1 MKLRFGVLAISIL
14 FYACSSEETV
24 NPDTW
29 LAAAGPDT
37 ITVAEAAE
45 MWSNLPASTRAAFEE
60 SENPSRDFVE
70 ILAGK
75 MSIDRLVDTSGILD
89 DPAVVRNTEIWTR
102 VESATMARK
111 LITAREAEAV
121 TREDINFYRRN
132 RGIALEL
139 GGDVP
144 SLPVPFILT
153 ELPREMALALEGASP
168 GDSVAI
174 QGLGSV
180 RVNSVSI
187 PENPGSDQPDSAV
200 VEVLAM
206 GRERYLYLAA
216 YASLVSDSGFFAA
229 ESFSNTDQLPEDSPM
244 LSCGSWSWTRKA
256 LEEEASFLSTRFPA
270 LELSDQWRNMFI
282 ENLLMQSHLQEV
294 LQDEFPETADSIAAE
309 AEGYRRSIAAD
320 SVLAELME
328 ESITVTRRDLE
339 EEYALM
345 ENPVIIPEKRVFQ
358 SVSTT
363 ADHLPSLEEAV
374 AEGSLPG
381 EFAPLGSIPSSEEN
395 DGLSRPLIRSELPHG
410 VPGTLFEI
418 FPDDTTAWVGPYEVE
433 PGIYAAFRLSEVVPA
448 REATVDEL
456 TTSLTDSA
464 RRRLQNLAVEALL
477 LQLREEYGVTLN
489 SGAMGRLPG
498 NPGLWPSS
506 GT

>member
-1 MKLRFGVLAISIL
+1 MELKFGVMAIFVL
-14 FYACSSEETV
+14 FAACSSEEPV

-29 LAAAGPDT
+29 LVSAGPDT
-37 ITVAEAAE
+37 ITVTEAVE
-45 MWSNLPASTRAAFEE
+45 MWNDLPPSTRAAFEE
-60 SENPSRDFVE
+60 TGNPSMEFID

-75 MSIDRLVDTSGILD
+75 MSIDRLVDSSGILD
-89 DPAVVRNTEIWTR
+89 DPALVRNTEIWTR

-111 LITAREAEAV
+111 LIAALETEAV
-121 TREDINFYRRN
+121 TPEDIDFYGRN
-132 RGIALEL
+132 RGITLEL
-139 GGDVP
+139 SGDVP
-144 SLPVPFILT
+144 ALPVPFKLT
-153 ELPREMALALEGASP
+153 ELPREMAFALQGASP
-168 GDSVAI
+168 GDSVI
-174 QGLGSV
+174 VPGVGTI
-180 RVNSVSI
+180 RVNSVSV
-187 PENPGSDQPDSAV
+187 PENPERDQPDSTVA
-200 VEVLAM
+200 EILGM

-256 LEEEASFLSTRFPA
+256 LEEEAGFLSTRFPA

-294 LQDEFPETADSIAAE
+294 LENEFPESADSIAAE

-320 SVLAELME
+320 RILAELME
-328 ESITVTRRDLE
+328 GSITVTRSDLE
-339 EEYALM
+339 EEYDLM
-345 ENPVIIPEKRVFQ
+345 ENPVIIPEMRVFG

-363 ADHLPSLEEAV
+363 ADHLPSLEEAI
-374 AEGSLPG
+374 AAGTLPG
-381 EFAPLGSIPSSEEN
+381 GFPPLESVPSSEEN
-395 DGLSRPLIRSELPHG
+395 NGLSIPLKRNELPGG

-433 PGIYAAFRLSEVVPA
+433 PGIYAAFRLAEVVPA

-456 TTSLTDSA
+456 TASLTESA
-464 RRRLQNLAVEALL
+464 RRRLENLAVEALITD
-477 LQLREEYGVTLN
+477 LREEYGVTVN
-489 SGAMGRLPG
+489 TQAMGRLPG

-506 GT
+506 EM